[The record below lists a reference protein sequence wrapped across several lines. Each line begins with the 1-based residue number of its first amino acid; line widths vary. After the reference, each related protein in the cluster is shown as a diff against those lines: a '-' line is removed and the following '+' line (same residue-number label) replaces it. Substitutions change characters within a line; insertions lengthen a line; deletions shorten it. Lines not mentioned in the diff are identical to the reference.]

1 MSCFPSQF
9 IYNSFSSASGDGSK
23 WLIATVD
30 AVIGDW
36 YENEKRDVEKSSINS
51 TRHKV
56 KWNRR
61 TAEVGDPRISL
72 KDHRMIN
79 DKDELDM
86 LYAENSS
93 PTTKA
98 TLRKGANVY
107 IRLKN
112 IPLIGK

>member
-1 MSCFPSQF
+1 M
-9 IYNSFSSASGDGSK
+9 
-23 WLIATVD
+23 IATVD
-30 AVIGDW
+30 AVLGDW
-36 YENEKRDVEKSSINS
+36 YKNQGRDVEKSSINN

-56 KWNRR
+56 KWNRSA
-61 TAEVGDPRISL
+61 AEVGDPWISL
-72 KDHRMIN
+72 KDHRMTN

-86 LYAENSS
+86 LYAENSA

-112 IPLIGK
+112 IPLVGK